1 MTELTQSEFVDL
13 MVPKISSLND
23 MKGCNYSANEI
34 AETIFRVAAKKRID
48 EKERDKAHRRQFDAL
63 GLPQIRFIVG
73 FFVMDLD
80 KSGFIKKDD
89 LKEIIKR
96 VEPEKNFNSK
106 NSLNEFTE
114 YLFNKLDLNSDGLLS
129 IEEHIS
135 HSVEDDL
142 EVTDELLDELKLSAE
157 KSVKIGSDKCS
168 IV

>member
-1 MTELTQSEFVDL
+1 MKKKEIKLTEDNL
-13 MVPKISSLND
+13 M
-23 MKGCNYSANEI
+23 
-34 AETIFRVAAKKRID
+34 
-48 EKERDKAHRRQFDAL
+48 
-63 GLPQIRFIVG
+63 PQIRFIVG
-73 FFVMDLD
+73 FFVMNLD